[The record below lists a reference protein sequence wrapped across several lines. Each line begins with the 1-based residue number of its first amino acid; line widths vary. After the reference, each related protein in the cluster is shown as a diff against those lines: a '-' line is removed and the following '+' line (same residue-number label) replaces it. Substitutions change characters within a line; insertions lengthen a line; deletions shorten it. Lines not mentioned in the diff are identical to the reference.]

1 MQACIGLQL
10 STTVNRLYDGFPNER
25 NEGWNGGFCDSVT
38 AINGHFVR
46 VSFSSSSKRT
56 ELVQATTGLLVD
68 SRHLRGFHYICFR
81 DCNYIARIWGRFL
94 CVDMLNCSIALFELL
109 HDNKSAY
116 ILPARR
122 IWIGLLT
129 FVQVFIYYF
138 LVERVYIIRRKSN
151 SRLKDKLYLFN
162 SFGMLVPYLVVIALN
177 FYFRFAD
184 YEKDSCRIGMKRV
197 AMIPLIAFDILVNV
211 YLTSLFLI
219 PLRSL
224 YSYRTSRSSQTRTV
238 ALRTFI
244 GSCCTLTSSVV
255 NLTVVM
261 VLKGEPGWICLM
273 CCNIDILFSVLVL
286 HWITSKDNAST
297 LSQSPNF
304 RPTSDP
310 TSPVRLVPRPPIS
323 DMEAYH
329 MGLRDLSRKSG
340 VTTMVT
346 AKDYDDLELER
357 INSMPPNVVTIET
370 EYTMEVSAVRPDT
383 EGSGSDLGMQRVRI
397 IGSKEELFGKE
408 NC

>member
-1 MQACIGLQL
+1 MVFPMKETRAGTVVSVIISLL
-10 STTVNRLYDGFPNER
+10 SMATLSVCLSRRVQNVR
-25 NEGWNGGFCDSVT
+25 NWSKLPLVCWLILIIYADSILFVSGT
-38 AINGHFVR
+38 AIISQGF
-46 VSFSSSSKRT
+46 
-56 ELVQATTGLLVD
+56 GVD
-68 SRHLRGFHYICFR
+68 SSASICST
-81 DCNYIARIWGRFL
+81 ALLL
-94 CVDMLNCSIALFELL
+94 CLSC
-109 HDNKSAY
+109 Y
-116 ILPARR
+116 
-122 IWIGLLT
+122 LT
-129 FVQVFIYYF
+129 TKFIYYF

-197 AMIPLIAFDILVNV
+197 AMIPLIAFDVLVNV

-224 YSYRTSRSSQTRTV
+224 YSYRTNRSSQTRTV
-238 ALRTFI
+238 ALRTFV
-244 GSCCTLTSSVV
+244 GSCCTLISSVV

-297 LSQSPNF
+297 LSQTPNF
-304 RPTSDP
+304 QPTSDP

-370 EYTMEVSAVRPDT
+370 EHTMEVSEVRPDT
-383 EGSGSDLGMQRVRI
+383 EGSGSDLGMQRVRV